1 MSARAAHPTSVRFLP
16 AAACLLCLACG
27 PRAGWQHRAG
37 PGTSGALPSG
47 PASAV
52 PLPFGVASPDGDV
65 GYVAGHA
72 GGIDAIDLRSGK
84 LLWSSQE
91 AFLPLLAVEGAVLT
105 AATVPDED
113 SAVAILG
120 LARAGGAIV
129 FESYPLEF
137 PPWVRLEASVPC
149 CGGGWSAGGARLM
162 GGVLELVWSASWTC
176 VGGTGVVTDESAYG
190 LIRVDL
196 ETGSAELEEADAP
209 PLVLT
214 DVPEASPVILSGRA
228 LFTDIRDDD
237 TRLLVAVDAT
247 SGKPLWER
255 AIKPLP
261 AIPPCTALSGTGSM
275 SLSH

>member
-1 MSARAAHPTSVRFLP
+1 MTVRIVLVTT
-16 AAACLLCLACG
+16 CVLCLACG
-27 PRAGWQHRAG
+27 PRVGWQHRAG
-37 PGTSGALPSG
+37 PGTSGTLPSG

-72 GGIDAIDLRSGK
+72 GGIDAIDLRTGK

-91 AFLPLLAVEGAVLT
+91 AFLPLLAVDGAVLV
-105 AATVPDED
+105 AASVIGEE

-129 FESYPLEF
+129 FESYPVQFL
-137 PPWVRLEASVPC
+137 PWVRLEASSPC

-176 VGGTGVVTDESAYG
+176 VGGTGIVTDESAYG

-196 ETGSAELEEADAP
+196 ETGSAELDEADAA
-209 PLVLT
+209 PLVMT
-214 DVPEASPVILSGRA
+214 DVPEASPVILAGRA
-228 LFTDIRDDD
+228 LYTDIRGED

-261 AIPPCTALSGTGSM
+261 AIPPCTAL
-275 SLSH
+275 